1 MNKLDEILYINSL
14 LDIYGE
20 CLSPQQKEILKLYF
34 CFNLSISE
42 IANDKQISRSAVN
55 DALKKGEIALKNL
68 EDKLH
73 CYKKDQQLKTL
84 INKIKENKQYQ
95 ELLNYIPEED

>member
-1 MNKLDEILYINSL
+1 MNKLDETLYINSL

-68 EDKLH
+68 EDKLN

-84 INKIKENKQYQ
+84 INKIKEKKQYQ